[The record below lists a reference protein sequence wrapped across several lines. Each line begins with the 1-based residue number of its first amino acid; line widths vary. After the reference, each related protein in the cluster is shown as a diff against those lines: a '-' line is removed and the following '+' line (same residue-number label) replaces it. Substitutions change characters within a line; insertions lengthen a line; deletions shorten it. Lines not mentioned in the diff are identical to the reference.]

1 MPEGSAEQVRKIS
14 RQLCVFIALVVFI
27 ADQASKLLVKKS
39 VRRDAV
45 IPVVRGFFNLT
56 RTENPGVAFSLF
68 STSPSPLK
76 TFVLIA
82 LSAALLAAVLVILW
96 RARALRWSTGMG
108 LSLILGGAASNLAD
122 RIRYGKVLDFLD
134 FYFRGYHGPTFNLAD
149 SAIVVGAGLL
159 ILDVL
164 LSGS

>member
-134 FYFRGYHGPTFNLAD
+134 FYFRGYHWPTFNLAD